1 MIKIVNQTQD
11 LHDKNLTENLEEIRM
26 TVKEAANYVN
36 ESPGVVRNWMRE
48 LKAHIPTV
56 QGDNGYHYFD
66 KPALERLLLIRKLN
80 REQNYSLK
88 QIEYYFV
95 TGEPVKPEPINEDSS
110 RLIRKDLAVIMERL
124 ERQEQ
129 FNQALV
135 TKLDEQ
141 QQFNREL
148 GSKLDKQEQYIKD
161 SLKKRDQLLLE
172 SLKNTQEAKKA
183 ELKKKWYKWW

>member
-1 MIKIVNQTQD
+1 
-11 LHDKNLTENLEEIRM
+11 
-26 TVKEAANYVN
+26 
-36 ESPGVVRNWMRE
+36 MRE

-56 QGDNGYHYFD
+56 QRDNGYHYFD

-88 QIEYYFV
+88 QIEYYFAI
-95 TGEPVKPEPINEDSS
+95 GEPVKPEPMNEDSS
-110 RLIRKDLAVIMERL
+110 SLIREDLAVIMERL
-124 ERQEQ
+124 HRQEQ

-141 QQFNREL
+141 QQFNQEL
-148 GSKLDKQEQYIKD
+148 GTKLDKQEQYIKD

-172 SLKNTQEAKKA
+172 SLKNAQEAKKA
-183 ELKKKWYKWW
+183 VLKKKWYKWW